1 MIFVAGGAAIEMRA
15 HPGDLLIGLR
25 VGELEFDLD
34 VPVEL
39 VEALLASQL
48 RTRRAEEPRDET

>member
-25 VGELEFDLD
+25 VGEPEFDLD

-39 VEALLASQL
+39 VEAFLATQL
-48 RTRRAEEPRDET
+48 RTCRAEEPCDET